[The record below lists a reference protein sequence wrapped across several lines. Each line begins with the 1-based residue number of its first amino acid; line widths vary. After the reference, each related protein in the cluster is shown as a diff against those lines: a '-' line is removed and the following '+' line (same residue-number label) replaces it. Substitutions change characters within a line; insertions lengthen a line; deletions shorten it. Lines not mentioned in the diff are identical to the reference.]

1 MGNIKIKEITVKM
14 GLCKWEMIT
23 GISLLRGITPL
34 SHSLKVASRT
44 FSQERSIA
52 VACTVVFWGGKVMF
66 RIYGVDPGKAQDDFG
81 NSKIFH

>member
-1 MGNIKIKEITVKM
+1 
-14 GLCKWEMIT
+14 MIT

-52 VACTVVFWGGKVMF
+52 VACIVVHDVVVVF
-66 RIYGVDPGKAQDDFG
+66 
-81 NSKIFH
+81 